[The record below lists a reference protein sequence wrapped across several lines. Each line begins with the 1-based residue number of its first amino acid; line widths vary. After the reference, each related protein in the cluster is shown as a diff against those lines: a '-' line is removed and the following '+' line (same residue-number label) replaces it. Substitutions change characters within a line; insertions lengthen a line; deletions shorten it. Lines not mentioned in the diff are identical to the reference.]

1 MRLSPIERTTKFA
14 TTVDSLTSAFEFVMS
29 QLDDVGEW
37 PDIAIVPILM
47 YSDVDDDKP
56 TSIFE
61 VSVSSMK
68 EEE

>member
-14 TTVDSLTSAFEFVMS
+14 TTVDTLTSAFEFVMS

-37 PDIAIVPILM
+37 PDIAIVPVLV
-47 YSDVDDDKP
+47 YGDVDDEKP
-56 TSIFE
+56 TPIFE

>member
-14 TTVDSLTSAFEFVMS
+14 TTVDSLTSAFEFVMA

-37 PDIAIVPILM
+37 PDIAIVPILV
-47 YSDVDDDKP
+47 YGDVDDEKP
-56 TSIFE
+56 TPIFE

>member
-14 TTVDSLTSAFEFVMS
+14 TTVDSLTSAFEFVMA
-29 QLDDVGEW
+29 QPDDVGEW
-37 PDIAIVPILM
+37 PDIAIVPILV
-47 YSDVDDDKP
+47 YGDVDDEKP
-56 TSIFE
+56 TPIFE